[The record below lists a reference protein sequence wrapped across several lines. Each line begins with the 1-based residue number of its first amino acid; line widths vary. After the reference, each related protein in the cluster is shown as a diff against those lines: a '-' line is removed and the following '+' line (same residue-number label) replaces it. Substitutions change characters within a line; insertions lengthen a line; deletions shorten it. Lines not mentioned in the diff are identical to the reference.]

1 VANLVLYLICIVAP
15 VGVLYLATRL
25 GDVARLC
32 RAVYRRVRPAP
43 AVAATDSIERVAA
56 DLRRV
61 ARVLEGYQAAS
72 PAISMVKWRGAQMA
86 YEDRL
91 ADACR
96 ALDIP
101 QRLAETTDVMHEFEL
116 KRVERALQRAG
127 LAFTPPWAGG
137 GGPVSR
143 FAA

>member
-1 VANLVLYLICIVAP
+1 VSNLILYLVCVVAP
-15 VGVLYLATRL
+15 AGALYLATRL
-25 GDVARLC
+25 GDLTRLC
-32 RAVYRRVRPAP
+32 TRLYRRVRPMQAAP
-43 AVAATDSIERVAA
+43 SAVSIERVAA

-72 PAISMVKWRGAQMA
+72 PAISMVKWRGAQLA

-101 QRLAETTDVMHEFEL
+101 QQLAETTAGMHEFEVR
-116 KRVERALQRAG
+116 RVERALLRAG
-127 LAFTPPWAGG
+127 LAFTPPWGG
-137 GGPVSR
+137 SGGPVSR